1 MSPPQLSR
9 PPEKELLDSQDV
21 SRILGLGRTKVF
33 AMMARAEL
41 PVVRIGRLVRVP
53 RSALMAWI
61 ESETACQPGPRR
73 ATRSA

>member
-1 MSPPQLSR
+1 MPTAQQPP
-9 PPEKELLDSQDV
+9 PPARELLDSRDV

-61 ESETACQPGPRR
+61 ESETVCEPGPRR
-73 ATRSA
+73 AKRPA